1 MLSVGASRAP
11 ASYHVAL
18 IKFDLGKGL
27 LHTIIDK
34 DVIHWF
40 YESVYF
46 RDHLHEFIADWGEIL
61 GTQLDAQRHLNYEI
75 VTKLRKSVIVIIH
88 IDNTI

>member
-61 GTQLDAQRHLNYEI
+61 ETQLDIQTHFQ
-75 VTKLRKSVIVIIH
+75 LRNCVKVLSS
-88 IDNTI
+88 